1 MANNAAA
8 TPVGTANGTRQGTP
22 DSGAEDESL
31 LALNKRLPRGRPLPG
46 YGIEYFN
53 QLVAQY
59 LMFPD
64 LDRTVRQNKAAAV
77 ATEIIKEQNRQRL
90 NWGDV
95 SGLELALLQ
104 LMPKPELERF
114 AWNLRARYHEVAGQG
129 WYDFYQH
136 SGPPDDIGPT
146 KEAPSPTVVV
156 ANTPVGTLSSHVLMM
171 PAPQASHP
179 TDETKGAAPGDAS
192 ATATLRADLSV
203 LLSDLQ
209 RLRSTIQAREE
220 KRSDISRWGAVAAAL
235 SLFVALA
242 VYAVSGHFGGQIVRP
257 IAPAPPGVSAPLTRP
272 TGSVQTAPG
281 PKSAPV
287 TSPSGPP
294 AVSTVPDILQ
304 TAALVILCGVL
315 GGLISM
321 LRRLQ
326 DMPSGSTPL
335 IDTVAL
341 NAGQFGIGLAPVY
354 GGIFAMVLYLVFLS
368 RLLDSIIAP
377 TAQAAAFPM
386 FNDATPAA
394 TADAAKLLVWAFVA
408 GFAEKLVP
416 DVLNRLT
423 AKNTAPAQAQLPS
436 APGIRRPSHPA

>member
-1 MANNAAA
+1 MPSDAEAMPA
-8 TPVGTANGTRQGTP
+8 VTANGTGHEPQGP
-22 DSGAEDESL
+22 GAGDESSF
-31 LALNKRLPRGRPLPG
+31 AINKRLPRGKVLPD

-59 LMFPD
+59 LMLPPS
-64 LDRTVRQNKAAAV
+64 DRTARQNKAAAV
-77 ATEIIKEQNRQRL
+77 ATEIIKEQNNQRL

-95 SGLELALLQ
+95 SGLEMALLQ
-104 LMPKPELERF
+104 LLPKPALERY

-129 WYDFYQH
+129 WYDFYQQ
-136 SGPPDDIGPT
+136 SGPPDEGASA
-146 KEAPSPTVVV
+146 KVAPQATIAVTHAP
-156 ANTPVGTLSSHVLMM
+156 AGTLSSHVLLM
-171 PAPQASHP
+171 PAYSQAHSPNTSGESTAGDTPP
-179 TDETKGAAPGDAS
+179 TVL
-192 ATATLRADLSV
+192 LRADLSV

-235 SLFVALA
+235 SLFMALV
-242 VYAVSGHFGGQIVRP
+242 VYGISGHFGGEIIRRT
-257 IAPAPPGVSAPLTRP
+257 LP
-272 TGSVQTAPG
+272 TPSVPTI
-281 PKSAPV
+281 
-287 TSPSGPP
+287 
-294 AVSTVPDILQ
+294 STVPDFLQ
-304 TAALVILCGVL
+304 TAALVILCGIL

-326 DMPSGSTPL
+326 DMPTGSTPL

-354 GGIFAMVLYLVFLS
+354 GSIFAMVLYLVFLS

-377 TAQAAAFPM
+377 TAQAAVFPI
-386 FNDATPAA
+386 FSDATPAT
-394 TADAAKLLVWAFVA
+394 TADAAKLLVWAFIA

-423 AKNTAPAQAQLPS
+423 AKNTAPAQAKLAAPS
-436 APGIRRPSHPA
+436 GTRSPFRPA